1 MESRCVAFG
10 SGFFHSAGG
19 VASACLRGYFRPRLL
34 LQMPAV
40 PIGSS
45 GGSHL
50 PFWFMSTLD
59 NAEGCQ
65 GLGRGLGRVWAAS
78 HFCCALKL
86 ASQLAGP
93 LSPGDPQVCSA
104 CTVLGIEHWG
114 ESEWA

>member
-1 MESRCVAFG
+1 
-10 SGFFHSAGG
+10 
-19 VASACLRGYFRPRLL
+19 
-34 LQMPAV
+34 MPAV

-50 PFWFMSTLD
+50 PFWFMSGLD

-65 GLGRGLGRVWAAS
+65 GLGREVGGVWAAS

-86 ASQLAGP
+86 ASQLAGT

-104 CTVLGIEHWG
+104 RTVLSIEHWG
-114 ESEWA
+114 ESKWA

>member
-10 SGFFHSAGG
+10 SGFFHSVGG
-19 VASACLRGYFRPRLL
+19 VESACCVATSSPRL

-40 PIGSS
+40 PTGSS

-50 PFWFMSTLD
+50 PFWFMSGLD

-65 GLGRGLGRVWAAS
+65 GLGREVRGVWAAS

-93 LSPGDPQVCSA
+93 LSPGDPHVCSA
-104 CTVLGIEHWG
+104 RTVLGIEHWG